1 MTEHQRHVL
10 SAQDGHDIHVQTW
23 APSGNAIA
31 VIQLL
36 HGLGEHVDRYARFA
50 TAATAHGIAVCT
62 HDHRGHGQHTTHLGH
77 FADKGGWQTLVDDAR
92 IVNEYISACF
102 AGQPLVLLGHSMGS
116 YVAQN
121 YAMHYGRELDG
132 LILSA
137 STWSSRPALYAA
149 YMIAKIEYWRRGA
162 HVSSPLLDRLGFGS
176 FNKAFEP
183 ARTGLDW
190 LSRDATEVDKYVAD
204 PLCGGPYSCGLWLD
218 LIGGLL
224 AITSDNAISQIRA
237 DLPILISGGAS
248 DPVGGDKG
256 MTRLTMHYAQTG
268 HQRITVKIYAAG
280 RHEMLNETNRDEV
293 TDDWLNWI
301 IAKVV
306 GCKKKP
312 QP

>member
-23 APSGNAIA
+23 APSGAAIA

-36 HGLGEHVDRYARFA
+36 HGLGEHTDRYARLA
-50 TAATAHGIAVCT
+50 LAATAHGIAVCT
-62 HDHRGHGQHTTHLGH
+62 HDHRGHGQHTTHPGH

-149 YMIAKIEYWRRGA
+149 YMIAKIE
-162 HVSSPLLDRLGFGS
+162 
-176 FNKAFEP
+176 
-183 ARTGLDW
+183 
-190 LSRDATEVDKYVAD
+190 
-204 PLCGGPYSCGLWLD
+204 
-218 LIGGLL
+218 
-224 AITSDNAISQIRA
+224 
-237 DLPILISGGAS
+237 
-248 DPVGGDKG
+248 
-256 MTRLTMHYAQTG
+256 
-268 HQRITVKIYAAG
+268 
-280 RHEMLNETNRDEV
+280 
-293 TDDWLNWI
+293 
-301 IAKVV
+301 
-306 GCKKKP
+306 
-312 QP
+312 